1 MIIRLFPLPEAESG
15 QLSRRHQQHRQGV
28 GHILCR
34 AAVGD
39 EQIIDGVEGDG
50 RAQEAAGACDLQ
62 PRPLPCV
69 CKSAAHDQAAEDVH
83 RSRAE
88 APEENEGEAVRT
100 VLDEIYAFVDTG
112 APQRGQ
118 GQTVKRGERLSQN
131 YFSGITSKSKGI
143 QTLFFQ
149 LSSYAFSNCFWCI
162 QKLPTCPDSGPF
174 RAAGHIF
181 SFQIHPKK
189 SNILKYEF
197 QL

>member
-1 MIIRLFPLPEAESG
+1 M
-15 QLSRRHQQHRQGV
+15 
-28 GHILCR
+28 
-34 AAVGD
+34 GD
-39 EQIIDGVEGDG
+39 EQIIDGVESDG
-50 RAQEAAGACDLQ
+50 RAQQPTGACDLQ
-62 PRPLPCV
+62 PRPPPRV
-69 CKSAAHDQAAEDVH
+69 CKAAARDQTAQHVH

-88 APEENEGEAVRT
+88 ATKEDEGEAVRT

-118 GQTVKRGERLSQN
+118 GQMVKRGERLSQN

-143 QTLFFQ
+143 RTLFFQ
-149 LSSYAFSNCFWCI
+149 LSSYAFSNCFGCI
-162 QKLPTCPDSGPF
+162 QSLPTRPDSGPF